1 MAKNWTAYEA
11 AVELYGT
18 NKENIAEI
26 GSRYP
31 LFTRSVCMAGNEYL
45 LDILK
50 AVPKVTARVV
60 ETGLKEMDGITDAL
74 GVSVDVDIDV
84 DGEAED
90 VEEEAPKKTSGKKA
104 AKKEAEDDENED
116 AEDYESMTT
125 TALYKLCCSRG
136 ISSHCK
142 SRRKAALIEVL
153 EKHDRGELEST
164 KDAPKKEKAKSA
176 KKSAPKK
183 EVEPE
188 EDADDWDD
196 EEEDEE
202 KDPYAGK
209 TAMELYKE
217 CKKRGIKAKPKMK
230 AADYA
235 KLLKEDDEAE
245 EPEEEDIEDDEDEWE
260 I

>member
-84 DGEAED
+84 DGEADD

-104 AKKEAEDDENED
+104 AKKEAEEDED
-116 AEDYESMTT
+116 TEDYESMTA

-142 SRRKAALIEVL
+142 SRSKAALIEVL

-188 EDADDWDD
+188 EDDWD
-196 EEEDEE
+196 EEEEE
-202 KDPYAGK
+202 QEDPYAGK

-230 AADYA
+230 ADDYA

-245 EPEEEDIEDDEDEWE
+245 DPEDDDTEDDEDEWE

>member
-74 GVSVDVDIDV
+74 GVSVDVDIEAED
-84 DGEAED
+84 EAED
-90 VEEEAPKKTSGKKA
+90 VAEEKAEKKSNKKTS
-104 AKKEAEDDENED
+104 AKKEADEDD
-116 AEDYESMTT
+116 AEDYESMT
-125 TALYKLCCSRG
+125 ASSLYKLCCSRG

-142 SRRKAALIEVL
+142 SRSKAALIEVL
-153 EKHDRGELEST
+153 EAHDRGELEST
-164 KDAPKKEKAKSA
+164 KDSDKKEKAKPA

-183 EVEPE
+183 EAEPK

-196 EEEDEE
+196 EEEEEE

-245 EPEEEDIEDDEDEWE
+245 EPEEEDIEDDDDDWE

>member
-60 ETGLKEMDGITDAL
+60 ETGLKEMEE
-74 GVSVDVDIDV
+74 S
-84 DGEAED
+84 EEPAEETTE
-90 VEEEAPKKTSGKKA
+90 VAEEKKEKKTSKKA
-104 AKKEAEDDENED
+104 SDKKEADEDA
-116 AEDYESMTT
+116 AEDYESMTA

-142 SRRKAALIEVL
+142 SRSKAALIEVL
-153 EKHDRGELEST
+153 EAHDRGELEST
-164 KDAPKKEKAKSA
+164 KDSGKKEKAKPE

-183 EVEPE
+183 EAEPE
-188 EDADDWDD
+188 EDADDWED
-196 EEEDEE
+196 EEEEEE

-245 EPEEEDIEDDEDEWE
+245 EPEEDGIEDDDDDWE

>member
-84 DGEAED
+84 DGEADD

-104 AKKEAEDDENED
+104 AKKEAEEDED
-116 AEDYESMTT
+116 TEDYESMTA

-142 SRRKAALIEVL
+142 SRSKAALIEVL
-153 EKHDRGELEST
+153 EAHDRGELEST
-164 KDAPKKEKAKSA
+164 KDSGKKEKTKPA

-183 EVEPE
+183 EAEPE

>member
-31 LFTRSVCMAGNEYL
+31 LFTRTICMAGNEFI

-50 AVPKVTARVV
+50 ALPKVTARVV
-60 ETGLKEMDGITDAL
+60 ETGLKEMEESEEPTEETT
-74 GVSVDVDIDV
+74 
-84 DGEAED
+84 EAA
-90 VEEEAPKKTSGKKA
+90 EEKAEKKSSKKA
-104 AKKEAEDDENED
+104 STKKETDED
-116 AEDYESMTT
+116 AEDYESMTAQ
-125 TALYKLCCSRG
+125 ALYKLCCSRG

-142 SRRKAALIEVL
+142 SRSKAALIEVL
-153 EKHDRGELEST
+153 EAHDRGELEST
-164 KDAPKKEKAKSA
+164 KDSGKKEKAKPA
-176 KKSAPKK
+176 KKDAPKK
-183 EVEPE
+183 EAEPE
-188 EDADDWDD
+188 EDADDLDD
-196 EEEDEE
+196 EENEQE
-202 KDPYAGK
+202 DPYAGK

-217 CKKRGIKAKPKMK
+217 CKKRGISAKPKMK

-235 KLLKEDDEAE
+235 KLLKADDEAE
-245 EPEEEDIEDDEDEWE
+245 EPEEDDIEDDDDEWE

>member
-84 DGEAED
+84 DGEGED
-90 VEEEAPKKTSGKKA
+90 VEEEKLKKTSGKKA
-104 AKKEAEDDENED
+104 AKKEADEDETD
-116 AEDYESMTT
+116 AEDYESMTAQ
-125 TALYKLCCSRG
+125 ALYKLCCSRG

-142 SRRKAALIEVL
+142 SRSKAALIEVL
-153 EKHDRGELEST
+153 EAHDRGELEST
-164 KDAPKKEKAKSA
+164 KDSGKKEKAKPA
-176 KKSAPKK
+176 KKDAHKK
-183 EVEPE
+183 EAEPE
-188 EDADDWDD
+188 EDDAEDWDD
-196 EEEDEE
+196 EENEQE
-202 KDPYAGK
+202 DPYAGK

-217 CKKRGIKAKPKMK
+217 CKKRGINAKPKMK
-230 AADYA
+230 AVDYA

>member
-31 LFTRSVCMAGNEYL
+31 LFTRTICMAICMAGNEL
-45 LDILK
+45 ILDILK
-50 AVPKVTARVV
+50 ALPKVTARVV
-60 ETGLKEMDGITDAL
+60 ETGLKEMEESEELAEETT
-74 GVSVDVDIDV
+74 
-84 DGEAED
+84 EAT
-90 VEEEAPKKTSGKKA
+90 EEKAEKKSSKKA
-104 AKKEAEDDENED
+104 SAKKEADED
-116 AEDYESMTT
+116 AEDYESMT
-125 TALYKLCCSRG
+125 AQVLYKLCCSRG

-142 SRRKAALIEVL
+142 SRSKAALIEVL
-153 EKHDRGELEST
+153 KAHDRGELEST
-164 KDAPKKEKAKSA
+164 KDGGKKEKAKPA
-176 KKSAPKK
+176 KKAAPKK
-183 EVEPE
+183 EAEPE
-188 EDADDWDD
+188 DDAEDWDD
-196 EEEDEE
+196 EEDEQE
-202 KDPYAGK
+202 DPYAGK

-217 CKKRGIKAKPKMK
+217 CKKRGISAKPKMK

-245 EPEEEDIEDDEDEWE
+245 EPEEDDIEDDDDEWE

>member
-60 ETGLKEMDGITDAL
+60 ETGLKEMEESEDLIEETA
-74 GVSVDVDIDV
+74 
-84 DGEAED
+84 EA
-90 VEEEAPKKTSGKKA
+90 VEEKAEKKSSKKTS
-104 AKKEAEDDENED
+104 AKKEADEDD
-116 AEDYESMTT
+116 AEDYESMTAS
-125 TALYKLCCSRG
+125 ALYKLCCSRG

-142 SRRKAALIEVL
+142 SRSKAALIEVL
-153 EKHDRGELEST
+153 EAHDRGELEST
-164 KDAPKKEKAKSA
+164 KDSGKKEKAKPD

-183 EVEPE
+183 EAEPE

-196 EEEDEE
+196 EEEEEE

-245 EPEEEDIEDDEDEWE
+245 EPEEDDIEDDDDDWE

>member
-50 AVPKVTARVV
+50 ALPKVTARVV

-74 GVSVDVDIDV
+74 GISVDVDIDV
-84 DGEAED
+84 EDEAED
-90 VEEEAPKKTSGKKA
+90 VAEEKAEKKPSKKTP
-104 AKKEAEDDENED
+104 AKKEADEEG
-116 AEDYESMTT
+116 AEDYESMTAS
-125 TALYKLCCSRG
+125 ALYKLCCSRG

-142 SRRKAALIEVL
+142 SRSKAALIEVL
-153 EKHDRGELEST
+153 EAHDRGELEST
-164 KDAPKKEKAKSA
+164 KDSGKKEKAKPA

-183 EVEPE
+183 EAESE

-196 EEEDEE
+196 EEDEQE
-202 KDPYAGK
+202 DPYAGK

-245 EPEEEDIEDDEDEWE
+245 EPEEDGIEDDDDDWE